1 MRPNTF
7 LWVDAIC
14 INQNDLE
21 ERSSQ
26 VALMGTI
33 YSRAMDT
40 IVWLG
45 KPDDY
50 SRVVHDLLQKLA
62 ATVNSL
68 VMEQGADSLPQDPVA
83 STFWTDRTPTIH
95 PI

>member
-1 MRPNTF
+1 M
-7 LWVDAIC
+7 LC

-33 YSRAMDT
+33 YSRAVKT

-45 KPDDY
+45 KPDHY
-50 SRVVHDLLQKLA
+50 SRVIHDLLQKLA

-68 VMEQGADSLPQDPVA
+68 VMEQGEDGLPQDPVA
-83 STFWTDRTPTIH
+83 STF
-95 PI
+95 